1 VLTSTS
7 TPSSTGGGGGQV
19 ISEQFGV
26 LVDSQPPPPT
36 PHHHHHFLPHS
47 YGNVKLE
54 PGVNS
59 YHGAGFL
66 DDSVLMQ
73 MQMHCGQ
80 LQPLG

>member
-1 VLTSTS
+1 
-7 TPSSTGGGGGQV
+7 
-19 ISEQFGV
+19 
-26 LVDSQPPPPT
+26 
-36 PHHHHHFLPHS
+36 LPHS